1 MEHLLKKAQSS
12 TPTERSEESLQY
24 WKMVRAK
31 NAALKEMG
39 ITMQVDKAEKLM
51 SARLGQIR
59 NVLISVDST
68 WAPYVV
74 GIKTVEDAQKML
86 AKQLDKLFEQLSTL
100 QDFDEEVELPEN
112 DQIETDDDELD
123 ESVIDG
129 E

>member
-1 MEHLLKKAQSS
+1 
-12 TPTERSEESLQY
+12 
-24 WKMVRAK
+24 
-31 NAALKEMG
+31 
-39 ITMQVDKAEKLM
+39 M

-100 QDFDEEVELPEN
+100 QDFDEELELPEN